1 MYNNVKQVF
10 GLLSFQKKKIYVL
23 FFCLFIAI
31 FLESMSIGIVLPI
44 VMFISDPNLLSDYTI
59 TQKLLDMGYNSGQII
74 LILVILLF
82 LVFFFK
88 FIYLSWLAWFKGQII
103 YITEYEI
110 SKNLL
115 NFMLNK
121 NYDYFLKNN
130 SADIINL
137 IINQCNI
144 LVDYGIKSL
153 INFISD
159 FFLIIGILIL
169 LLILE
174 PIISI
179 ISFIFIGVSFYLVN
193 LVTKK
198 RAQRW
203 SDTKVENEKKR
214 IKQLQE
220 IIGLFKN
227 IKLGSFEKQYQDLYN
242 YFCKESTMVT
252 KKQFFITSIPRLF
265 AEFSAIIVFS
275 FIIFLMYISNS
286 LDVVI
291 LPTMALLA
299 AASFRILPALG
310 VLQMCLVNFR
320 FATPV
325 IDTTYKLLLNQD
337 FSDEVIHS
345 KNENHSKFNFQK
357 SLKLENISFKYN
369 PNQVLF
375 DKANIEIKFG
385 DIVGIEGKSGTGKST
400 LINIIC
406 GLTKVNEGKIL
417 VDEVDIY
424 KNLKGWQTNL
434 GYVPQNIFL
443 KDSTIENNIVF
454 GEKNSINKKE
464 KLPEVL
470 IQSNLD
476 KFIKSLDNGLNSST
490 GEKGTMISGGQ
501 VQRIGIARGLYY
513 SPKLLILDESTSA
526 LDNDSE
532 DQILNELLKFKGKIT
547 LLIISHKMRT
557 LKICDKVYKIDNKKI
572 NPTINDL

>member
-1 MYNNVKQVF
+1 MYKNIKQVLK
-10 GLLSFQKKKIYVL
+10 LLSFQKKKLYIL
-23 FFCLFIAI
+23 IFCLFIAI

-44 VMFISDPNLLSDYTI
+44 VLFISDPSQLNDYSI
-59 TQKLLDMGYNSGQII
+59 TLKMLEMGYNSGQII

-82 LVFFFK
+82 LIFFIK
-88 FIYLSWLAWFKGQII
+88 FVYLSWLAWFKGEII
-103 YITEYEI
+103 YISEYEI

-115 NFMLNK
+115 DFMINK

-130 SADIINL
+130 SSDVLNL
-137 IINQCNI
+137 VINQCNL

-169 LLILE
+169 LLVLE
-174 PIISI
+174 PEISI

-198 RAQRW
+198 RAQLW
-203 SDTKVENEKKR
+203 SETKIENETKR

-227 IKLGSFEKQYQDLYN
+227 IKLGSFEKQYQEMYN
-242 YFCKESTMVT
+242 IYCKASTMIT

-275 FIIFLMYISNS
+275 FIIFLLYISNN

-320 FATPV
+320 FAGPIINTTHNLLFNSTQIENDKNIGTPNEK
-325 IDTTYKLLLNQD
+325 I
-337 FSDEVIHS
+337 FHF
-345 KNENHSKFNFQK
+345 KND
-357 SLKLENISFKYN
+357 LKIENISFQYDQ
-369 PNQVLF
+369 NQVLF
-375 DKANIEIKFG
+375 DDANLQIKFG
-385 DIVGIEGKSGTGKST
+385 EIVGIEGKSGTGKST

-406 GLTKVNEGKIL
+406 GLKNVDKGKVL
-417 VDEVDIY
+417 VDGVDIN
-424 KNLKGWQTNL
+424 KNLKGWQKNL

-443 KDSTIENNIVF
+443 KDNTIESNIIF
-454 GEKNSINKKE
+454 GERNTKDREKK
-464 KLPEVL
+464 LSEVL
-470 IQSNLD
+470 IQSNLND
-476 KFIKSLDNGLNSST
+476 FVESLKNGVKSST
-490 GEKGTMISGGQ
+490 GEKGTLISGGQ

-513 SPKLLILDESTSA
+513 SPKLLILDESTSS
-526 LDNDSE
+526 LDNESE
-532 DQILNELLKFKGKIT
+532 DQILDELVKFKGKIT
-547 LLIISHKMRT
+547 LLIISHKIRT
-557 LKICDKVYKIDNKKI
+557 LKICDKIYKIENKKI
-572 NPTINDL
+572 NLT

>member
-1 MYNNVKQVF
+1 MYKNIKQVLK
-10 GLLSFQKKKIYVL
+10 LLSFQKKKLYLL

-44 VMFISDPNLLSDYTI
+44 VLFISDPSQLNDYSFTL
-59 TQKLLDMGYNSGQII
+59 KMLEMGYNSGQII
-74 LILVILLF
+74 LLLVILLF
-82 LVFFFK
+82 IIFFLK
-88 FIYLSWLAWFKGQII
+88 FVYLSWLAWFKGEII

-115 NFMLNK
+115 DLMINK
-121 NYDYFLKNN
+121 DIDYFLKNN
-130 SADIINL
+130 SSDVLNL
-137 IINQCNI
+137 VITQCNL

-159 FFLIIGILIL
+159 FFLIVGILIL
-169 LLILE
+169 LLVLE
-174 PIISI
+174 PEISI
-179 ISFIFIGVSFYLVN
+179 ISFIFIAVSFYLIN

-198 RAQRW
+198 RAQKW
-203 SDTKVENEKKR
+203 SYTKIENETKR

-242 YFCKESTMVT
+242 IYCKESTMVT

-275 FIIFLMYISNS
+275 FIIFLMYVSNN

-320 FATPV
+320 FASP
-325 IDTTYKLLLNQD
+325 IINTTYNLFFNSTQKENEKNIENPKEKIFD
-337 FSDEVIHS
+337 FKKD
-345 KNENHSKFNFQK
+345 
-357 SLKLENISFKYN
+357 LKIENISFQYDQ
-369 PNQVLF
+369 NQVLF
-375 DKANIEIKFG
+375 DNANLEIKFG
-385 DIVGIEGKSGTGKST
+385 EIVGIEGKSGTGKST

-406 GLTKVNEGKIL
+406 GLKNIDKGKVL
-417 VDEVDIY
+417 VDGIDINN
-424 KNLKGWQTNL
+424 NLKGWQKNL

-443 KDSTIENNIVF
+443 KDDDIESNIIF
-454 GEKNSINKKE
+454 GERNIEDKQKK
-464 KLPEVL
+464 LSEVL
-470 IQSNLD
+470 VQSNLND
-476 KFIKSLDNGLNSST
+476 FVQSLKKGVKSLT
-490 GEKGTMISGGQ
+490 GEKGTLISGGQ

-513 SPKLLILDESTSA
+513 SPKLLILDESTSS
-526 LDNDSE
+526 LDNESE
-532 DQILNELLKFKGKIT
+532 DQILDELVKFKGKIT
-547 LLIISHKMRT
+547 LLIISHKRRT
-557 LKICDKVYKIDNKKI
+557 LKICEKIYKIENKKI
-572 NPTINDL
+572 RLT

>member
-1 MYNNVKQVF
+1 MYKNIKQVLK
-10 GLLSFQKKKIYVL
+10 LLSFQKKKLYIL
-23 FFCLFIAI
+23 IFCLFIAI

-44 VMFISDPNLLSDYTI
+44 VLFISDPSQLNDYSI
-59 TQKLLDMGYNSGQII
+59 TLKMLEMGYNSGQII

-82 LVFFFK
+82 LIFFLK
-88 FIYLSWLAWFKGQII
+88 FIYLSWLAWFKGEII
-103 YITEYEI
+103 YISEYEI

-115 NFMLNK
+115 DFMINK

-130 SADIINL
+130 SSDVLNL
-137 IINQCNI
+137 VINQCNL

-169 LLILE
+169 LLVLE
-174 PIISI
+174 PEISI

-198 RAQRW
+198 RAQLW
-203 SDTKVENEKKR
+203 SETKIENETKR

-227 IKLGSFEKQYQDLYN
+227 IKLGSFEKQYQEMYN
-242 YFCKESTMVT
+242 VYCKASTMIS
-252 KKQFFITSIPRLF
+252 KKQFFISSIPRLF

-275 FIIFLMYISNS
+275 FIIFLLYISNN

-320 FATPV
+320 FAGP
-325 IDTTYKLLLNQD
+325 IINTTHNLLFNSTQI
-337 FSDEVIHS
+337 ENN
-345 KNENHSKFNFQK
+345 KNIGTSNEKIFHFKND
-357 SLKLENISFKYN
+357 LKIENISFQYDQ
-369 PNQVLF
+369 NQVLF
-375 DKANIEIKFG
+375 DDANLQIKFG
-385 DIVGIEGKSGTGKST
+385 EIVGIEGKSGTGKST

-406 GLTKVNEGKIL
+406 GLKNIDKGKVL
-417 VDEVDIY
+417 VDGVDIN
-424 KNLKGWQTNL
+424 KNLKGWQKNL

-443 KDSTIENNIVF
+443 KDNTIESNIIF
-454 GEKNSINKKE
+454 GERNTKDKE
-464 KLPEVL
+464 KKLSEVL
-470 IQSNLD
+470 IQSNLND
-476 KFIKSLDNGLNSST
+476 FIESLKNGVKSST
-490 GEKGTMISGGQ
+490 GEKGTLISGGQ

-513 SPKLLILDESTSA
+513 SPKLLILDESTSS
-526 LDNDSE
+526 LDNESE
-532 DQILNELLKFKGKIT
+532 DQILDELVKFKGKIT
-547 LLIISHKMRT
+547 LLIISHKIRT
-557 LKICDKVYKIDNKKI
+557 LKICDKIYKIENKKI
-572 NPTINDL
+572 NLT

>member
-1 MYNNVKQVF
+1 MYKNVKQVF
-10 GLLSFQKKKIYVL
+10 SLLSFQKKKLYIL

-44 VMFISDPNLLSDYTI
+44 VMFISDPSLLSDYTI
-59 TQKLLDMGYNSGQII
+59 TQRLLEMGYNAGQII

-82 LVFFFK
+82 LVFLFK

-174 PIISI
+174 PMISI

-203 SDTKVENEKKR
+203 SDTKVENEQKR

-242 YFCKESTMVT
+242 YYCKESTMVT

-275 FIIFLMYISNS
+275 FIIFLMYVSNS

-320 FATPV
+320 FATPI
-325 IDTTYKLLLNQD
+325 IDTIHNLLLDQN
-337 FSDEVIHS
+337 FKDE
-345 KNENHSKFNFQK
+345 KYLLENKKTKEFNFRE
-357 SLKLENISFKYN
+357 SLKLENISFRYGS
-369 PNQVLF
+369 NQTLF

-406 GLTKVNEGKIL
+406 GLTKIKEGKIL
-417 VDEVDIY
+417 VDGIDIH
-424 KNLKGWQTNL
+424 KNLKGWQENL

-454 GEKNSINKKE
+454 GKKNSINKDK

-470 IQSNLD
+470 VQSNLD
-476 KFIKSLDNGLNSST
+476 KFVKSLDFGLNTST
-490 GEKGTMISGGQ
+490 GEKGTSISGGQ

-532 DQILNELLKFKGKIT
+532 DQILEELLKFKGRIT
-547 LLIISHKMRT
+547 LLIISHKIRT
-557 LKICDKVYKIDNKKI
+557 LKICDKIYKIENNKI
-572 NPTINDL
+572 NPTNNDL

>member
-1 MYNNVKQVF
+1 MYKNIKQVF
-10 GLLSFQKKKIYVL
+10 KLLSFQKKKLYFL

-44 VMFISDPNLLSDYTI
+44 VLFISDPSQLNDYSFTL
-59 TQKLLDMGYNSGQII
+59 KLLEMGYSSGQII
-74 LILVILLF
+74 LLLVILLF
-82 LVFFFK
+82 LIFFIK
-88 FIYLSWLAWFKGQII
+88 FVYLSWLAWFKGEII

-115 NFMLNK
+115 DFMINK
-121 NYDYFLKNN
+121 DLDYFLKNN
-130 SADIINL
+130 SSDVLNL
-137 IINQCNI
+137 VITQCNL

-159 FFLIIGILIL
+159 FFLILGILIL

-174 PIISI
+174 PEISI

-198 RAQRW
+198 RAQTW
-203 SDTKVENEKKR
+203 SETKIENETKR

-242 YFCKESTMVT
+242 IYCKESTMVT

-275 FIIFLMYISNS
+275 FIIFLMYVSNN

-310 VLQMCLVNFR
+310 VLQMSLVNFR
-320 FATPV
+320 FASP
-325 IDTTYKLLLNQD
+325 IINTTYNIFFNSTLKEN
-337 FSDEVIHS
+337 E
-345 KNENHSKFNFQK
+345 KNIENTKEKIFNFNK
-357 SLKLENISFKYN
+357 DLKIENITFQYDQ
-369 PNQVLF
+369 NQVLF
-375 DKANIEIKFG
+375 DNANLQIKFG
-385 DIVGIEGKSGTGKST
+385 EIVGIEGKSGTGKST

-406 GLTKVNEGKIL
+406 GLKNIDKGKVI
-417 VDEVDIY
+417 VDGIDIN
-424 KNLKGWQTNL
+424 KNLKGWQKNL

-443 KDSTIENNIVF
+443 KDNNIESNIIF
-454 GEKNSINKKE
+454 GERNIEDRQKK
-464 KLPEVL
+464 LSEVL
-470 IQSNLD
+470 IQSNLND
-476 KFIKSLDNGLNSST
+476 FVQSLKKGVKSST
-490 GEKGTMISGGQ
+490 GEKGTLISGGQ

-513 SPKLLILDESTSA
+513 SPKLLILDESTSS
-526 LDNDSE
+526 LDNESE
-532 DQILNELLKFKGKIT
+532 DQILDELVKFKGKIT
-547 LLIISHKMRT
+547 LLIISHKRRT
-557 LKICDKVYKIDNKKI
+557 LKICEKIYKIENKKI
-572 NPTINDL
+572 NLT